1 MSPTLLIVDDDE
13 RVRLLLED
21 FFTNEGYRITLAS
34 CGKEALE
41 KFVEIAPDLV
51 LLDIRLPDIDGIEV
65 LEELKRLNK
74 ECPVI
79 MVTGYA
85 SVASAIKAMKLGAED
100 YIIKPFRLH
109 DLNLIVGRA
118 LGKPAPSHPAEPST
132 AKDKSE
138 FDNIIGDSPEIKS
151 VLATVS
157 KIAKVG
163 SATTLIRGES
173 GTGKELI
180 ARAIHFNS
188 PRSDYPFV
196 EVNCTAIPETL
207 LEDELFGHEK
217 GAYTDAKTQRKGLL
231 ELADEGTLF
240 LDEVGHIDQALQVKL
255 LHVLETQAFRRLGG
269 TKDIQ
274 VSTRI
279 VAATNRDLEK
289 AMQDASFREDLY
301 YRLNVISIC
310 LPPLRERGDD
320 VVQIAEYYIDR
331 YNREYDRNIRG
342 LSPETKAIL
351 KQYRWP
357 GNVRE
362 LKNAIERAILLGEGD
377 IIQPKDLLMDR
388 RPKEQ
393 GIQAAEPSVEITDT
407 GDVRVAFPP
416 SGISIEA
423 VEKKLIEQALRTIRW
438 NTTRAAQLLHLSRD
452 TLRYRMKKYDLI
464 FKSDRLRSS
473 GVQFQK
479 PANV

>member
-1 MSPTLLIVDDDE
+1 MPATLLIVDDE
-13 RVRLLLED
+13 EEERLLLEE
-21 FFTNEGYRITLAS
+21 FFTNEGYRVILAS
-34 CGKEALE
+34 RGEEGLKR
-41 KFVEIAPDLV
+41 FVETAPDLV
-51 LLDIRLPDIDGIEV
+51 LLDIRLPDIDGIQV

-79 MVTGYA
+79 MATGYA
-85 SVASAIKAMKLGAED
+85 SVGTSIKALKLGAED
-100 YIIKPFRLH
+100 YIIKPFRL
-109 DLNLIVGRA
+109 DELNLIVERA
-118 LGKPAPSHPAEPST
+118 FGKPAPDYPTEPST
-132 AKDKSE
+132 AKGKSG

-157 KIAKVG
+157 RIAKVG

-188 PRSDYPFV
+188 PRSDHPFV

-217 GAYTDAKTQRKGLL
+217 GAYTDARTQRRGLL
-231 ELADEGTLF
+231 ELADGGTLF

-255 LHVLETQAFRRLGG
+255 LQVLETQAFRRLGG
-269 TKDIQ
+269 TKDVQ

-289 AMQDASFREDLY
+289 ALENGSFREDLY
-301 YRLNVISIC
+301 YRLNVISIY

-320 VVQIAEYYIDR
+320 IIHIAEYYIDH
-331 YNREYDRNIRG
+331 YNREYDRNICE
-342 LSPETKAIL
+342 LSPQSKTLL
-351 KQYRWP
+351 KQYHWP

-362 LKNAIERAILLGEGD
+362 LKNVIERAILLGEGD
-377 IIQPKDLLMDR
+377 IIQTKDLLIDR

-393 GIQAAEPSVEITDT
+393 RTQVAKPSVEITDT
-407 GDVRVAFPP
+407 GDVKVAFPP
-416 SGISIEA
+416 SGISLEA
-423 VEKKLIEQALRTIRW
+423 VEKKLIEEALGSTRW
-438 NTTRAAQLLHLSRD
+438 NTSRAAQLLHLSRD
-452 TLRYRMKKYDLI
+452 TLRYRMKKYDLD
-464 FKSDRLRSS
+464 SM
-473 GVQFQK
+473 G
-479 PANV
+479 